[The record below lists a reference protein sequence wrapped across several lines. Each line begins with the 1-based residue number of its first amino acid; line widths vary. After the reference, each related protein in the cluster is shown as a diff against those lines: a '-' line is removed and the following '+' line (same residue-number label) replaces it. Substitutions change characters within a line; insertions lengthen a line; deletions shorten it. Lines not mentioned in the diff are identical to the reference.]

1 MTNESSPS
9 LSSGDQAEV
18 AVEEGRD
25 WKFKM
30 LQRLLDHAP
39 LVPIKV
45 ACVAPPPGKPEY
57 LNEEYHGRISKEEEK
72 RLLDGKSGRYLVRD
86 PTNNEK
92 SHEYTLAFNFDSEI
106 KYVKLLYSPQVRK
119 FKTPEQNE
127 KEYRDVLSLMVD
139 VLSLFQSV
147 KQKGNGAKRDKYE
160 KPHAFKVHNYK
171 YPKWCDECGKFLWG
185 IYNQGFKCEDCGMN
199 VHHGCKGKAPVP
211 CSNVHVI
218 RKFSSKIP
226 KKTMTI
232 DQNSTTKSIDH
243 SLPPAA
249 IKGFCEIRST
259 NEISG
264 ECSYFQQCSTFLS
277 AYNIRD
283 KFTDIN
289 NPLTR
294 CFCDSCLDKSRQHS
308 PGVICESIKH
318 WTRFHLTHPE
328 DVNISDVKNWD
339 VVYFAVQPK
348 CITKI
353 LDDCYAKAKL
363 PKPWAKDFELV
374 VAPSLAYTAQDMVNE
389 NWSITFPDTLT
400 SGNLHAQIVFEV
412 YVRPD
417 SYIILPNIVT
427 NVESSCY
434 IDHNVVPEHW
444 KISNIADIFPR
455 SILVKIFK
463 EPLQNGVFNTI

>member
-1 MTNESSPS
+1 MTNERSPS
-9 LSSGDQAEV
+9 ISSGDQAEV
-18 AVEEGRD
+18 AVEERSN
-25 WKFKM
+25 WESKM

-39 LVPIKV
+39 PVPIKV

-57 LNEEYHGRISKEEEK
+57 LHEEYHGRISKEEEK

-92 SHEYTLAFNFDSEI
+92 LHEYTLAFNFDREI
-106 KYVKLLYSPQVRK
+106 KYVKLLYSPQVRR

-127 KEYRDVLSLMVD
+127 KEYRDVLSLMGD

-160 KPHAFKVHNYK
+160 KPHSFNLHTYK

-185 IYNQGFKCEDCGMN
+185 VINQGFKCEDCGMN

-218 RKFSSKIP
+218 RKFSQKNT
-226 KKTMTI
+226 KKTI
-232 DQNSTTKSIDH
+232 DKNPSPRSIDD
-243 SLPPAA
+243 SPPVT
-249 IKGFCEIRST
+249 IREFCEIRST

-264 ECSYFQQCSTFLS
+264 ECNYFQQCSTFLS

-294 CFCDSCLDKSRQHS
+294 CFCDNCLHKSRQHS
-308 PGVICESIKH
+308 PGVICESIKQ
-318 WTRFHLTHPE
+318 WTQFHLTHPE

-363 PKPWAKDFELV
+363 PKDFELV
-374 VAPSLAYTAQDMVNE
+374 VAPSLAYTTQDMVNE
-389 NWSITFPDTLT
+389 NWSIPFPDTLT

-434 IDHNVVPEHW
+434 YNVVPEHW
-444 KISNIADIFPR
+444 KIKNIADIFPR

-463 EPLQNGVFNTI
+463 EPPQNGVFDTI